1 MKITVI
7 TAVYNRDRTIA
18 RAIRSVEA
26 QSHDDIEHI
35 VIDGASQ
42 DRTCE
47 IIKAC
52 ASPLVTLVSE
62 PDKGIYDAINKGIR
76 ASSGDVIGLLHSDDR
91 FAHDNVL
98 REISACFEDETIDAV
113 YADAAFFSEH
123 APDRLIRRYNS
134 ARFGPKQIAMGWM
147 PAHTTLFLRRRV
159 FDRFGLYKTDYKIA
173 ADFEFIAR
181 IFKDGAINAR
191 YIPEIWIH
199 MQTGGASTADLH
211 SKLTLNREVLRACRE
226 NGINSNY
233 FKILSKYPL
242 KLLEY
247 VKR

>member
-7 TAVYNRDRTIA
+7 TAVYNREKTIA
-18 RAIRSVEA
+18 RAINSVEA
-26 QSHDDIEHI
+26 QSHNDIEHI

-62 PDKGIYDAINKGIR
+62 PDEGIYDAINKGIR

-91 FAHDNVL
+91 FAHQNVL
-98 REISACFEDETIDAV
+98 SEVNACFDDETIDAV

-134 ARFGPKQIAMGWM
+134 ARFGPRQIPMGWM

-181 IFKDGAINAR
+181 IFKDHAINAR
-191 YIPEIWIH
+191 YVPDIWVH
-199 MQTGGASTADLH
+199 MQTGGASTASIG
-211 SKLTLNREVLRACRE
+211 SKLTLNREVLRACKE
-226 NGINSNY
+226 NDIDTNY
-233 FKILSKYPL
+233 LKIISKYPL

-247 VKR
+247 VKK